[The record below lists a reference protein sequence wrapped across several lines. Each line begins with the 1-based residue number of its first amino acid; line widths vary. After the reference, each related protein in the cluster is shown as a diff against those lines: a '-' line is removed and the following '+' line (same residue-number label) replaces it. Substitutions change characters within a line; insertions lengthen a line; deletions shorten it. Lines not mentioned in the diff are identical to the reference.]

1 MCFGALASSSV
12 CHHHEL
18 AERAVTQ
25 HTGPHGAGLTNMV
38 FAPRNASVVELSLK
52 PNCNRCFGYMA
63 MSLGLDYWMVPQ
75 ISSHYEGFYEMT
87 DDGAQSIVTLI
98 KKILLLPSQNKVQNQ
113 AEGMIEEKKI
123 SKKLQY
129 HPADMIPRNMK
140 VCEPFVQIVAFI
152 VLSLSKIQKKAES
165 SRKTSG
171 RD

>member
-1 MCFGALASSSV
+1 
-12 CHHHEL
+12 
-18 AERAVTQ
+18 
-25 HTGPHGAGLTNMV
+25 MV

-98 KKILLLPSQNKVQNQ
+98 KKILLLPSHNNDQNQ
-113 AEGMIEEKKI
+113 AQGMIDEKKI
-123 SKKLQY
+123 SKMLQY

-140 VCEPFVQIVAFI
+140 VLRAICSNCGINRSQPFKDTKEGRK
-152 VLSLSKIQKKAES
+152 LSENEWQRLAAEYEMIMH
-165 SRKTSG
+165 RL
-171 RD
+171 